1 MALLLRLSVLASM
14 MLGMVFLEFF
24 ADRTGLHLPWYFL
37 LEVVM
42 GVIPMTWLLIEVMP
56 KAKPSER
63 LAFITTSAIFIIAA
77 SIAELIAIQSRFWW
91 FYQGLDKLTGLKMG
105 DIPLEEFFFYPLFLN
120 LPVLFYLY
128 LRRYMPEA
136 APPKP
141 LGDRARKYVRL
152 AGWVLLAAGAALLV
166 KALFTTTPPL
176 DLTIQ
181 PADDGSGAI
190 RYSAGPA
197 QHGWTIVQA
206 FGMSICAFMYA
217 AYADRVGKR
226 RLVLTVALFF
236 VLGFFFE
243 LMGCGRG
250 WWVWNEQQV
259 IGIFTWVLP
268 IDSYS
273 MYFTGGLMPILTFE
287 ALHPFFVGA
296 PAEEPSPSLAAT

>member
-14 MLGMVFLEFF
+14 MLGMVFLEFI
-24 ADRTGLHLPWYFL
+24 ADKTGLELPWYFI
-37 LEVVM
+37 LEVVI
-42 GVIPMTWLLIEVMP
+42 GVIPMTWLLLEVMP
-56 KAKPSER
+56 KAQRSER
-63 LAFITTSAIFIIAA
+63 LAFITTSAIFIIA
-77 SIAELIAIQSRFWW
+77 SSVAELIAIQSRFWW
-91 FYQGLDKLTGLKMG
+91 FYQKLDKLTGLKMG

-128 LRRYMPEA
+128 LRRYTDEPS
-136 APPKP
+136 PPTPMSERTK
-141 LGDRARKYVRL
+141 KYLRI
-152 AGWVLLAAGAALLV
+152 AGWVLIATGAALFV
-166 KALFTTTPPL
+166 KALFTTQPPL
-176 DLTIQ
+176 DLSIE
-181 PADDGSGAI
+181 PRDDGSGAI

-206 FGMSICAFMYA
+206 FGMGICLFMYA
-217 AYADRVGKR
+217 AFADRVGKR
-226 RLVLTVALFF
+226 RLLLTVSLFF

-287 ALHPFFVGA
+287 ALHPFFATAPDNEGA
-296 PAEEPSPSLAAT
+296 AAVSPA